1 MTTEATGRRDLLP
14 VIVERVVAQLPD
26 GYDSWGIK
34 SVRPDLM
41 TDYGFRWAMPGGTSS
56 SDHRLNRGNSGACPE
71 EPGDGLCVA
80 TTWRGMASGAI
91 PAITLLLVAY
101 RSVDV
106 VGRDDIA
113 GKLRLRGDV
122 AVVRLIDGARLVRES
137 GCEADLGGADLRGAD
152 LRWADLRWADLRWAD
167 LRGADL
173 RGADLREAD
182 LSGAKLSRASLS
194 RADLDGAN
202 LSRADLSGA
211 NLSRADLRGAD
222 LDGASLSRADLDGA
236 SLSRADLDGANLR
249 EAVGADLPN
258 GWRLG
263 VNGRVRR
270 AGTQ

>member
-14 VIVERVVAQLPD
+14 VIVARVGAQLPD

-41 TDYGFRWAMPGGTSS
+41 TDYGFRWALPGGSS
-56 SDHRLNRGNSGACPE
+56 RSDHNLSAVNAGACPE

-80 TTWRGMASGAI
+80 TTWRGMASGGI

-137 GCEADLGGADLRGAD
+137 GCEADLGGADLGGADLRVADLRGAD
-152 LRWADLRWADLRWAD
+152 LSRADLRGADLDGANLSGADLRWAD

-173 RGADLREAD
+173 RGADLR
-182 LSGAKLSRASLS
+182 G
-194 RADLDGAN
+194 ADLDGAN
-202 LSRADLSGA
+202 LSR
-211 NLSRADLRGAD
+211 
-222 LDGASLSRADLDGA
+222 A

-249 EAVGADLPN
+249 EAVGANLPN

-263 VNGRVRR
+263 VDGRVRR

>member
-1 MTTEATGRRDLLP
+1 
-14 VIVERVVAQLPD
+14 
-26 GYDSWGIK
+26 
-34 SVRPDLM
+34 
-41 TDYGFRWAMPGGTSS
+41 
-56 SDHRLNRGNSGACPE
+56 
-71 EPGDGLCVA
+71 
-80 TTWRGMASGAI
+80 I

-137 GCEADLGGADLRGAD
+137 GCEADLGGADLGGADLRVADLRGAD
-152 LRWADLRWADLRWAD
+152 LSRADLGGADLDGANLSGADLRWAD

-173 RGADLREAD
+173 RGADLR
-182 LSGAKLSRASLS
+182 G
-194 RADLDGAN
+194 ADLDGAN
-202 LSRADLSGA
+202 LSR
-211 NLSRADLRGAD
+211 
-222 LDGASLSRADLDGA
+222 A

-249 EAVGADLPN
+249 EAVGANLPN

-263 VNGRVRR
+263 VDGRVRR